1 MNERDQ
7 AVCLPVSGLMNEEIH
22 ALPILIVIGKHQ
34 VPVVPGILSRRQH
47 FPESAAFLGVG
58 FGSAGP
64 CVMELAQFGN
74 IVLHAEYSK
83 QRNAKGDIGNLA
95 ADSAGAT
102 ASPMNYKALLA
113 GFL

>member
-1 MNERDQ
+1 
-7 AVCLPVSGLMNEEIH
+7 
-22 ALPILIVIGKHQ
+22 
-34 VPVVPGILSRRQH
+34 
-47 FPESAAFLGVG
+47 
-58 FGSAGP
+58 
-64 CVMELAQFGN
+64 MELAPFGN

>member
-1 MNERDQ
+1 
-7 AVCLPVSGLMNEEIH
+7 
-22 ALPILIVIGKHQ
+22 
-34 VPVVPGILSRRQH
+34 
-47 FPESAAFLGVG
+47 
-58 FGSAGP
+58 
-64 CVMELAQFGN
+64 MEVAPFGN

-83 QRNAKGDIGNLA
+83 QRIARGDIRNLT